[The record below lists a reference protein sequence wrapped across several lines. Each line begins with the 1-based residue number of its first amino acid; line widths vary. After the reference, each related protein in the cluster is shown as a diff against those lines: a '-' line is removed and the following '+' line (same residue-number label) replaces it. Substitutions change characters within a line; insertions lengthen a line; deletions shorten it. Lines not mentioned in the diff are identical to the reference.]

1 MIDSHLPGIA
11 VGSFLAA
18 IVGYALF
25 LYLKPLRG
33 QNGGMG
39 MACIAL
45 AALFLVKAVALHW
58 LPPMLCPVTDPV
70 VIPHSARRPERSSK
84 WLALVA

>member
-11 VGSFLAA
+11 AGLFLAA

-25 LYLKPLRG
+25 IYLLPLGVQDSGIRT
-33 QNGGMG
+33 
-39 MACIAL
+39 ACVAL

-58 LPPMLCPVTDPV
+58 LPPPMLCAAAEPV
-70 VIPHSARRPERSSK
+70 VIPHSPAVTK
-84 WLALVA
+84 VK

>member
-25 LYLKPLRG
+25 LYLKPLGG
-33 QNGGMG
+33 QHSGIRT
-39 MACIAL
+39 ACVAL

-58 LPPMLCPVTDPV
+58 LPPPMLCAAADPV
-70 VIPHSARRPERSSK
+70 VIPDSPA
-84 WLALVA
+84 VAKVK